1 MMQDRKTIA
10 ISEIVKIIEE
20 CGYNDELAEGYKREI
35 LDQEKVYD

>member
-20 CGYNDELAEGYKREI
+20 CRYNDELAEGYNREI
-35 LDQEKVYD
+35 LDMEKVYD